1 MAYFILLCNIIYY
14 YILYAHIMICYY
26 LYIITYNTL
35 LLLIYL
41 IIVMG
46 VPGIFLI
53 KQQMKMIIKWQ

>member
-1 MAYFILLCNIIYY
+1 
-14 YILYAHIMICYY
+14 MICYY